1 MSPGF
6 CAPELVRYFFPAI
19 MVVAALPLLGL
30 VLFAPIALASYAKN
44 LNYHSP
50 SLNHPELG
58 LAVRK
63 IYARSSPPDL
73 VNAFPADKVCF
84 THGVASGDPTASAV
98 ILWTRLSP
106 EVGNSDSNVTVS
118 GTAPMYDRENDRYVA
133 VSKAPV
139 CVEYRVS
146 EKNDMKMAVDKGEVW
161 TSSDVDWTVKVDATG
176 LKPFTY
182 YYYQFASCRG
192 KKKSEIGRTKTLPRP
207 TDKNVSEIKLAVFSC
222 ANYRMSA
229 FPVNSNYSNRRQLLV
244 SSTPTV
250 LAPKKTMSITL
261 STSEVHHTQSLIWF
275 SE

>member
-1 MSPGF
+1 
-6 CAPELVRYFFPAI
+6 
-19 MVVAALPLLGL
+19 MVIAALPLLGL
-30 VLFAPIALASYAKN
+30 LLAAPTVLASYAKN

-73 VNAFPADKVCF
+73 VNAFPADKLCF

-106 EVGNSDSNVTVS
+106 EVDNSDSNVTVS
-118 GTAPMYDRENDRYVA
+118 GTAPMYDRENERYVA

-146 EKNDMKMAVDKGEVW
+146 EKKDMRKAVDKGVVW

-176 LKPFTY
+176 LKPFRY
-182 YYYQFASCRG
+182 YYYQFATCG
-192 KKKSEIGRTKTLPRP
+192 GAKKSKIGRTKTLPRA

-222 ANYRMSA
+222 ANYRMSL
-229 FPVNSNYSNRRQLLV
+229 FIGC
-244 SSTPTV
+244 STYTN
-250 LAPKKTMSITL
+250 AL
-261 STSEVHHTQSLIWF
+261 SFRFLQRVRY
-275 SE
+275 